1 MRASL
6 KGHRRPREALACQS
20 RSATLLI
27 CPFRC
32 IELESVR
39 LKATSKK
46 RQVRSGELG
55 CFDYRPNDRRLPDR
69 VRGES
74 GPLGQTRLIR
84 GQGLFIASATI
95 WVLIPIP
102 TQIAQARTARSFHKV
117 SRSKRAIGSG
127 KALRKDV
134 QKWAI
139 AQAANVRFGSLADI
153 RERIRDVRFAPES
166 GHIQRRDRCL
176 LCAMRRHR
184 RNTQPRRYRQPDA
197 ERSAMGHSSG
207 LASCRAST
215 LTASSLYPFAMPSKR
230 RRSSYSEA
238 KSAIRRSA

>member
-6 KGHRRPREALACQS
+6 KGHRRPRGAFASQS
-20 RSATLLI
+20 RSATLVI

-32 IELESVR
+32 SNSNQGR

-46 RQVRSGELG
+46 RQVQSGELG
-55 CFDYRPNDRRLPDR
+55 CFDYRPDRRLPDR
-69 VRGES
+69 VRGKS

-117 SRSKRAIGSG
+117 SRSQRAIGSG

-153 RERIRDVRFAPES
+153 RERIRDVRFAPEKRTYS
-166 GHIQRRDRCL
+166 ASRSMSALCHEETSPQHAAAALQTARRRAL
-176 LCAMRRHR
+176 
-184 RNTQPRRYRQPDA
+184 RNGALKRTRVLQGLNSNRVISISIRDA
-197 ERSAMGHSSG
+197 E
-207 LASCRAST
+207 
-215 LTASSLYPFAMPSKR
+215 
-230 RRSSYSEA
+230 
-238 KSAIRRSA
+238 

>member
-6 KGHRRPREALACQS
+6 KGHRRPRGAFASQS
-20 RSATLLI
+20 RSATLVI

-32 IELESVR
+32 SNSNQGR

-46 RQVRSGELG
+46 RQVQSGELG
-55 CFDYRPNDRRLPDR
+55 CFDYRPDRRLPDR

-117 SRSKRAIGSG
+117 SRSQRAIGSG

-166 GHIQRRDRCL
+166 GHIQRQDRCL